1 MQKTKPLKKLEWL
14 YSIDIQFLCFVKLCE
29 LGKAALTNFATVEV
43 HEIVFFSTE
52 KARIVALRENYFVS
66 FNIDLK
72 KVFCVDAK
80 VFADLH
86 GDNHSAKN
94 INGSCNT
101 CGFHFVTPLFV
112 LGYRL
117 GTVASPRLCH
127 YIEKD
132 VGCQQEMTNFVE
144 NDENIVVFY
153 AFS

>member
-1 MQKTKPLKKLEWL
+1 MHKNKATQKTRVALFYQ
-14 YSIDIQFLCFVKLCE
+14 YSILSFVKLCE

-117 GTVASPRLCH
+117 GMVASPRLCH

>member
-1 MQKTKPLKKLEWL
+1 MHKNKATQKTRVALFYR
-14 YSIDIQFLCFVKLCE
+14 YSILSFVKLCE

-101 CGFHFVTPLFV
+101 CGFHFVTPLVV